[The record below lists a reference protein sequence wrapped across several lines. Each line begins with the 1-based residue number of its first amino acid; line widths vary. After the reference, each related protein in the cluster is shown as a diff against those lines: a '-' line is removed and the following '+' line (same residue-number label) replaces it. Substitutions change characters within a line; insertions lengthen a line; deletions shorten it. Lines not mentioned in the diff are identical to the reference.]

1 MHKNNNNLLNNNHLH
16 VSRPLIPVNASYV
29 RLHTI
34 LEIFPISKS
43 TWWLGIREGRFPKG
57 IKLSSNI
64 TAWRAEDI
72 RQLIESIGKN
82 Q

>member
-1 MHKNNNNLLNNNHLH
+1 MHKNNNNSLHNNHLNAG
-16 VSRPLIPVNASYV
+16 RLPLPQNASFV

-34 LEIFPISKS
+34 LKIFPISKS

-72 RQLIESIGKN
+72 RQLIESVGKD